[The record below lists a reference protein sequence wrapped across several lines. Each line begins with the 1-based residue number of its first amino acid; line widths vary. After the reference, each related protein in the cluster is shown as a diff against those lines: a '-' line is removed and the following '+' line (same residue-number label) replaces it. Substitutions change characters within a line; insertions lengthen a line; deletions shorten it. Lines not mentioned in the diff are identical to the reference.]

1 MPPPMQEP
9 PAPEGLQLDAVLQQ
23 VSANLPEPLVEAL
36 KQIAAQIATLPPEE
50 IQSFLETLDYLEQ
63 NKDRYQE
70 AVQEMVAAGK
80 IPPDSA
86 PPQYDAALFSAIRE
100 VVSAA
105 MNSAP
110 MPAPQMPMEPPMG
123 FARGG
128 IAQLASQGRFG
139 DNMLARINPQ
149 QANMLR
155 ARGGAGTINPRTGLR
170 EYFNLWKTLAPIV
183 GAVAGAFLPFGSVIG
198 PAVGSFAASKLAG
211 NSTKDALMG
220 AALAGVA
227 GYGAGNS
234 MAATAGGYG
243 GSAFS
248 GGTGP
253 SLGSALF
260 TGASKEGVG
269 SLFTAG
275 APSVNT
281 GAPGYLNSSGMGTSA
296 PGYLNSSGM
305 SNAPGYLNS
314 SGMGTSA
321 PGYLNSSGMGTSAP
335 GYLNSSGMG
344 SASGQMAPEFSSSY
358 MTSPNSTSMGS
369 ASGSMDL
376 GNIPA
381 SSASP
386 VTADFFP
393 EGVSASSFTGSDATK
408 LLNMSPAELAKQ
420 DLTTAQLTELAAH
433 KDALTKLGIP
443 FGASSPF
450 GFLGDIGKT
459 ALANP
464 FPTALILSSLA
475 SLDQEK
481 KPKGID
487 KPYGGKTS
495 EDVIKENPRGFLY
508 DPRSFGVTDP
518 YYIKEYEKSI
528 NAKAGGPI
536 NGPGTGTSD
545 SIPARLSDGEF
556 VMTASAVRG
565 AGGGDRK
572 AGARKMYQLMHE
584 FEKRA

>member
-1 MPPPMQEP
+1 MQGIRSITPQYGYRPLAFAEGGLASLPPMQDMPPPMQGGSPPMQGGLSSMQGMPPPMQEP

-105 MNSAP
+105 MSSAP

-220 AALAGVA
+220 AALAGVV

-260 TGASKEGVG
+260 TGMGKEGGVG

-275 APSVNT
+275 TPTVNT
-281 GAPGYLNSSGMGTSA
+281 GAGATGA
-296 PGYLNSSGM
+296 
-305 SNAPGYLNS
+305 A
-314 SGMGTSA
+314 
-321 PGYLNSSGMGTSAP
+321 
-335 GYLNSSGMG
+335 
-344 SASGQMAPEFSSSY
+344 
-358 MTSPNSTSMGS
+358 
-369 ASGSMDL
+369 
-376 GNIPA
+376 
-381 SSASP
+381 
-386 VTADFFP
+386 
-393 EGVSASSFTGSDATK
+393 SASSVTTDPKFPAYAT
-408 LLNMSPAELAKQ
+408 PAVAPTPAASSV
-420 DLTTAQLTELAAH
+420 LTAEQVAGMTTEQLKDHVTRTEL
-433 KDALTKLGIP
+433 LTKLGLGAP
-443 FGASSPF
+443 NQFGV
-450 GFLGDIGKT
+450 LGDLGKT

-464 FPTALILSSLA
+464 LPAALILSSLA
-475 SLDQEK
+475 SLDQEE
-481 KPKGID
+481 KPKGVSEPYDGVTAGELIAQ
-487 KPYGGKTS
+487 KPRQY
-495 EDVIKENPRGFLY
+495 LY
-508 DPRSFGVTDP
+508 DPRNYGVTDP
-518 YYIKEYEKSI
+518 YYIKEYEDSI
-528 NAKAGGPI
+528 TATAKAGGPI

>member
-1 MPPPMQEP
+1 MQGIRSITPQYGYRPLAFAEGGLASLPPMQDMPQPMQGGTPPMQGGLSSRQGMPPPMQEP

-211 NSTKDALMG
+211 NSTKDARVWQVTVQVILWRLPQVAMVGQPFQG
-220 AALAGVA
+220 A
-227 GYGAGNS
+227 
-234 MAATAGGYG
+234 
-243 GSAFS
+243 
-248 GGTGP
+248 
-253 SLGSALF
+253 LGQ
-260 TGASKEGVG
+260 V
-269 SLFTAG
+269 
-275 APSVNT
+275 
-281 GAPGYLNSSGMGTSA
+281 
-296 PGYLNSSGM
+296 
-305 SNAPGYLNS
+305 
-314 SGMGTSA
+314 
-321 PGYLNSSGMGTSAP
+321 
-335 GYLNSSGMG
+335 
-344 SASGQMAPEFSSSY
+344 
-358 MTSPNSTSMGS
+358 
-369 ASGSMDL
+369 
-376 GNIPA
+376 
-381 SSASP
+381 
-386 VTADFFP
+386 
-393 EGVSASSFTGSDATK
+393 
-408 LLNMSPAELAKQ
+408 
-420 DLTTAQLTELAAH
+420 
-433 KDALTKLGIP
+433 
-443 FGASSPF
+443 
-450 GFLGDIGKT
+450 
-459 ALANP
+459 
-464 FPTALILSSLA
+464 
-475 SLDQEK
+475 
-481 KPKGID
+481 
-487 KPYGGKTS
+487 
-495 EDVIKENPRGFLY
+495 
-508 DPRSFGVTDP
+508 
-518 YYIKEYEKSI
+518 
-528 NAKAGGPI
+528 
-536 NGPGTGTSD
+536 
-545 SIPARLSDGEF
+545 
-556 VMTASAVRG
+556 
-565 AGGGDRK
+565 
-572 AGARKMYQLMHE
+572 
-584 FEKRA
+584 

>member
-1 MPPPMQEP
+1 MQGMPPAMQEP

-105 MNSAP
+105 MSSAP
-110 MPAPQMPMEPPMG
+110 PPEQQMPMEAPMG

-139 DNMLARINPQ
+139 DNMVARISPQ
-149 QANMLR
+149 QADMLR

-220 AALAGVA
+220 AALAGVV

-275 APSVNT
+275 TPSSVNT
-281 GAPGYLNSSGMGTSA
+281 GGGATGASNVATAPPKTTTALGGSPFAPSTSA
-296 PGYLNSSGM
+296 AAPATQATTPAASLTRGITIPT
-305 SNAPGYLNS
+305 NA
-314 SGMGTSA
+314 A
-321 PGYLNSSGMGTSAP
+321 A
-335 GYLNSSGMG
+335 
-344 SASGQMAPEFSSSY
+344 A
-358 MTSPNSTSMGS
+358 
-369 ASGSMDL
+369 
-376 GNIPA
+376 
-381 SSASP
+381 
-386 VTADFFP
+386 
-393 EGVSASSFTGSDATK
+393 
-408 LLNMSPAELAKQ
+408 AE
-420 DLTTAQLTELAAH
+420 LTTAQLTDLVERQ
-433 KDALTKLGIP
+433 KALTALGIGAP
-443 FGASSPF
+443 NQFGV
-450 GFLGDIGKT
+450 LGDIGKT

-464 FPTALILSSLA
+464 LPTALILSSLA
-475 SLDQEK
+475 SLDQEE

-495 EDVIKENPRGFLY
+495 EDVIKENPRGYLY

>member
-1 MPPPMQEP
+1 MQGMPPAMQEP

-105 MNSAP
+105 MSSAP

-128 IAQLASQGRFG
+128 IAQLAKQGRFG

-220 AALAGVA
+220 AALAGVV

-275 APSVNT
+275 TPSSVNT
-281 GAPGYLNSSGMGTSA
+281 GGGITNAGKASSVTTDPNFPAYGT
-296 PGYLNSSGM
+296 
-305 SNAPGYLNS
+305 
-314 SGMGTSA
+314 
-321 PGYLNSSGMGTSAP
+321 
-335 GYLNSSGMG
+335 
-344 SASGQMAPEFSSSY
+344 
-358 MTSPNSTSMGS
+358 
-369 ASGSMDL
+369 
-376 GNIPA
+376 PA
-381 SSASP
+381 SSQTASAGITLP
-386 VTADFFP
+386 KNITEYNALTAAQQTEVLP
-393 EGVSASSFTGSDATK
+393 LLRQQAEAAK
-408 LLNMSPAELAKQ
+408 LLPAANQ
-420 DLTTAQLTELAAH
+420 
-433 KDALTKLGIP
+433 
-443 FGASSPF
+443 F
-450 GFLGDIGKT
+450 GFLGDLGKT

-464 FPTALILSSLA
+464 LPTALILSSLA

-481 KPKGID
+481 KPKNVD
-487 KPYGGKTS
+487 TAYGGVTAA
-495 EDVIKENPRGFLY
+495 DLIKKDPKSYLF
-508 DPRSFGVTDP
+508 DPRSFGITDAAAL
-518 YYIKEYEKSI
+518 KEYDDAVSASTLS
-528 NAKAGGPI
+528 AKAGGPI

-572 AGARKMYQLMHE
+572 AGARKMYQMMHE

>member
-1 MPPPMQEP
+1 MQGIRSITPQYGYRPLAFAEGGLASLPPMQDMPPPMQGGLASMQGMPPDMQEP
-9 PAPEGLQLDAVLQQ
+9 PAPEGMQLDAVLQQ
-23 VSANLPEPLVEAL
+23 VSASLPEPLVEAL
-36 KQIAAQIATLPPEE
+36 KQITAQIATLPPEE
-50 IQSFLETLDYLEQ
+50 IQAFLETLDYLEQ

-100 VVSAA
+100 VVNAA
-105 MNSAP
+105 MTSAP

-211 NSTKDALMG
+211 NSTKDALIG
-220 AALAGVA
+220 AALAGAV

-260 TGASKEGVG
+260 TGMGKEGGVG

-275 APSVNT
+275 TPSSVTTAPDASSVTTAPPKPLGSSYNSSPFAPS
-281 GAPGYLNSSGMGTSA
+281 TSA
-296 PGYLNSSGM
+296 AAQATQATTP
-305 SNAPGYLNS
+305 APATATASLTRGITIP
-314 SGMGTSA
+314 TSA
-321 PGYLNSSGMGTSAP
+321 
-335 GYLNSSGMG
+335 
-344 SASGQMAPEFSSSY
+344 
-358 MTSPNSTSMGS
+358 
-369 ASGSMDL
+369 
-376 GNIPA
+376 
-381 SSASP
+381 
-386 VTADFFP
+386 
-393 EGVSASSFTGSDATK
+393 
-408 LLNMSPAELAKQ
+408 AEAANYT
-420 DLTTAQLTELAAH
+420 DAQLTALVQRQ
-433 KDALTKLGIP
+433 KDMTALGIGP
-443 FGASSPF
+443 PNQFGV
-450 GFLGDIGKT
+450 LGDIGKT

-464 FPTALILSSLA
+464 LPTALILSSLA
-475 SLDQEK
+475 SLDQEE

-487 KPYGGKTS
+487 NPYGGQTS
-495 EDVIKENPRGFLY
+495 EDVIKKNPRGFLY

-572 AGARKMYQLMHE
+572 AGARKMYQMMHE